1 MLKHSG
7 DGFSNGGTSSR
18 DGPPITA
25 SGANFTIDERIAD
38 GVHVA
43 LCNREGGFA
52 VASIARARLLVAI
65 DGVVAEGRYS
75 ARRLL
80 LQAAR
85 ALR

>member
-1 MLKHSG
+1 MLRHHG
-7 DGFSNGGTSSR
+7 DGFRNRPSR

-25 SGANFTIDERIAD
+25 AGANMTLDERIAD

-43 LCNREGGFA
+43 LCRRAGGFP
-52 VASIARARLLVAI
+52 VASAARGRLLLAI
-65 DGVVAEGRYS
+65 DAVVAESGERA

-85 ALR
+85 VLR